1 MSNLISGSC
10 FIQTAALRIC
20 FGLLFVIAAHS
31 AQSAKGSFA
40 PDMDILS
47 IQSVRSNADWLYPY
61 QFSAGVALTRSPDSA
76 PIGLVLGSPPQ
87 LASIAKPQPE
97 AVHVWQ
103 QAYDGDHVSLP
114 RFLRIELEGEQVN
127 IAFRPKSILFD
138 GGNFKVTF
146 RHQSALIEGKHFK
159 VMLQPHSALMLWSKA
174 F

>member
-1 MSNLISGSC
+1 MSSLISGSC
-10 FIQTAALRIC
+10 FIQTATLRIC
-20 FGLLFVIAAHS
+20 FGLLFIIAAHS

-47 IQSVRSNADWLYPY
+47 IQSVRPNADWLYPY
-61 QFSAGVALTRSPDSA
+61 QFSARVVLTRSPDSA
-76 PIGLVLGSPPQ
+76 PVGLDFGTPPQ
-87 LASIAKPQPE
+87 LTSVAKPQPE
-97 AVHVWQ
+97 TVHVWQ

-114 RFLRIELEGEQVN
+114 RLLLIEFKGEQVN
-127 IAFRPKSILFD
+127 VAFRPKSILFD

-146 RHQSALIEGKHFK
+146 RHQSASIEGKQFK